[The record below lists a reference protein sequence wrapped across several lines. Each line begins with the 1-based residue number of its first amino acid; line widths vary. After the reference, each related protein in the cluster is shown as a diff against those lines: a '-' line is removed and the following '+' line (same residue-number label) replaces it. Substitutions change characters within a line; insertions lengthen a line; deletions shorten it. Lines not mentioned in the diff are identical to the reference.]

1 MRFYPRVLFS
11 LCCFSVTFPAFSTPS
26 WWQDTLSS
34 MPYSNLKERIE
45 TRGSWYRCDV
55 QQQDVSTYISTFCL
69 DDFSYY
75 QQHLYGEVVLGKDS
89 AQFSFL
95 TEYQWQSLNDLTLNL
110 RKDGLVLR
118 NITIGQEHYDVVE
131 ALENKSSELVDKEVI
146 LLINRYPQET
156 IRSLFW
162 VKPDEFSSPSPSLNV
177 ELHSD
182 GEIIDVKVTRF

>member
-1 MRFYPRVLFS
+1 MLFFGNVSSIFNPELVAGHVVCNAVLQFKRAYRNKGKLVS
-11 LCCFSVTFPAFSTPS
+11 LWRAAARCFNVF
-26 WWQDTLSS
+26 QH
-34 MPYSNLKERIE
+34 I
-45 TRGSWYRCDV
+45 
-55 QQQDVSTYISTFCL
+55 CL

-95 TEYQWQSLNDLTLNL
+95 TEYQWQSLNDLILNL

-131 ALENKSSELVDKEVI
+131 ALEKKSSELVDKEVI